1 MSLTQPELLNLPR
14 NLVKSY
20 RRFYRAST
28 RYNPSSRSILKP
40 MTTAK
45 ETIKFLAPTLTSLKD
60 QNIETYATALVDAVA
75 AAIFKDL
82 AAIRDKH
89 AQGFAQIK
97 NLRLQNT
104 CVIEFSR
111 LYVEEVF
118 INHFQCQ
125 TSELYS
131 EKAIGLIEDTCEF
144 IYRLM
149 QDNENQTRKSVN
161 ESNIDSFQDFPGF
174 AELPNIEIE
183 DRWSVSVNSST
194 EILICGPGFLEM
206 LIKKEEDATFQK
218 EENDF
223 ITQEIVTQPLPN
235 SERLELIITTNES
248 KTLSKLYLGS
258 NISWILPNTFAFELK
273 NALLAEEYFEFEI
286 AE

>member
-1 MSLTQPELLNLPR
+1 
-14 NLVKSY
+14 
-20 RRFYRAST
+20 
-28 RYNPSSRSILKP
+28 

-45 ETIKFLAPTLTSLKD
+45 ETIKFLAPTITTLKEE
-60 QNIETYATALVDAVA
+60 NLKEYATALIDAVS

-82 AAIRDKH
+82 AAIRHKN
-89 AQGFAQIK
+89 AEGFAQIK

-144 IYRLM
+144 IYRLV
-149 QDNENQTRKSVN
+149 QDNENQMRKSVN
-161 ESNIDSFQDFPGF
+161 ETNIDAFHDFPGF
-174 AELPNIEIE
+174 AELPNVDTE
-183 DRWSVSVNSST
+183 DCWSVSVNSNT

-223 ITQEIVTQPLPN
+223 ITQEVISQKLLN
-235 SERLELIITTNES
+235 NERLELIITTNEL

-258 NISWILPNTFAFELK
+258 NISWVLPNTFAFELK